1 MWNCALIFECV
12 VGHCVYFLQK
22 FLETLSTSR
31 LYILIYKTLY
41 IQAGPFYSVFASHY
55 RPWMFTSWQH
65 CNIRLKMGHKNR
77 DNLKIQN
84 YNKKGAKQCF
94 ENTLY
99 VDGKNGQDTND
110 GLTEATA
117 LKTLKGTKEHL
128 NSGTQILVMDG
139 TYR

>member
-41 IQAGPFYSVFASHY
+41 IQTGPFYSVFTSHY

-84 YNKKGAKQCF
+84 YNKKGAKQPFYSVKSEDVKKVSEKAPVPRCR
-94 ENTLY
+94 
-99 VDGKNGQDTND
+99 
-110 GLTEATA
+110 
-117 LKTLKGTKEHL
+117 HL
-128 NSGTQILVMDG
+128 LPLMIRRFLVC
-139 TYR
+139 R